1 MTLAW
6 NVVGCG
12 ILLAAALSARSIA
25 LFGFGIDSVIE
36 IFASVIVV
44 WQLKALHTRN
54 EKKALR
60 CIGTAFMLLAVY
72 LVVQSSVALARSV
85 HPKQSLVGIVWLA
98 LTCVVMFLLAYGK
111 KKTGEKLQ
119 HTVLLAE
126 AKVTVVDGILAAVVL
141 ISLLF
146 SVFLGIWQI
155 DAVAGFVI
163 AAYSI
168 KEGVHAWHE

>member
-1 MTLAW
+1 
-6 NVVGCG
+6 
-12 ILLAAALSARSIA
+12 
-25 LFGFGIDSVIE
+25 
-36 IFASVIVV
+36 
-44 WQLKALHTRN
+44 
-54 EKKALR
+54 
-60 CIGTAFMLLAVY
+60 
-72 LVVQSSVALARSV
+72 
-85 HPKQSLVGIVWLA
+85 
-98 LTCVVMFLLAYGK
+98 MFLLAYGK

>member
-1 MTLAW
+1 METQKLLNRGLSLEYMTLAW

-60 CIGTAFMLLAVY
+60 CIGTAFFGRLGSQRTPKTV
-72 LVVQSSVALARSV
+72 SRRHRLARSHMCSHV
-85 HPKQSLVGIVWLA
+85 SACIRK
-98 LTCVVMFLLAYGK
+98 
-111 KKTGEKLQ
+111 EK
-119 HTVLLAE
+119 
-126 AKVTVVDGILAAVVL
+126 DR
-141 ISLLF
+141 
-146 SVFLGIWQI
+146 
-155 DAVAGFVI
+155 
-163 AAYSI
+163 
-168 KEGVHAWHE
+168 